1 MATRYVQQNKIR
13 YQLIVAAADWPGGSR
28 DFGVFDKGE
37 GLELDGEDV
46 KYGEF
51 DVAVGVGSRG
61 DCTLRRRYSE
71 TSPEEE
77 AWLESHQGHPVTIVK
92 SYAADD
98 GLPVGRPRTF
108 TGAIKGVTGPDGD
121 VTASERSELAVVC
134 IMNVPAS

>member
-13 YQLIVAAADWPGGSR
+13 FQLLVHASDWNGGTR

-37 GLELDGEDV
+37 GLALDAEDV

-51 DVAVGVGSRG
+51 DVAVGVASRG
-61 DCTLRRRYSE
+61 DCTLRHRFSE
-71 TSPEEE
+71 LSVEEE
-77 AWLESHQGHPVTIVK
+77 AWLEAHQGYPVTIVK

-98 GLPVGRPRTF
+98 GLPVGTPRTF
-108 TGAIKGVTGPDGD
+108 TGVVKGVMGPDGD
-121 VTASERSELAVVC
+121 VTASERSELGVVC